1 MVHVYTVLWKAL
13 LLHYSF
19 LTNTLKKKTFMF
31 IALDSVYCV
40 CISVLKPILNGWW
53 TLLGLASLY
62 YTELLSFRIVYAEL
76 RELNRKRLVFYSGW
90 GWLTAPE
97 EHTYPADVPQKAA
110 QVLMVP
116 SRAWAA
122 WSSNCLAA

>member
-40 CISVLKPILNGWW
+40 CISVLKPILNG
-53 TLLGLASLY
+53 
-62 YTELLSFRIVYAEL
+62 
-76 RELNRKRLVFYSGW
+76 
-90 GWLTAPE
+90 
-97 EHTYPADVPQKAA
+97 
-110 QVLMVP
+110 
-116 SRAWAA
+116 
-122 WSSNCLAA
+122 